1 MRGFT
6 IEAVPCHTY
15 SAHIFENFAIHWFN
29 ICSSSQQG
37 LSLLVGVFTGLHISL
52 LYFSYFVQCSS
63 SLQDL
68 QGLSPTPIF
77 VGESRR
83 WCVHQHLHIVMAS
96 WQPPYCLQDLPWRRR
111 HRGGDPVLVRRRR
124 GGCTSLRPARR
135 AEGEDHDPVH
145 GSVIELGGELS
156 GG

>member
-1 MRGFT
+1 
-6 IEAVPCHTY
+6 
-15 SAHIFENFAIHWFN
+15 
-29 ICSSSQQG
+29 
-37 LSLLVGVFTGLHISL
+37 
-52 LYFSYFVQCSS
+52 
-63 SLQDL
+63 
-68 QGLSPTPIF
+68 
-77 VGESRR
+77 
-83 WCVHQHLHIVMAS
+83 MAS
-96 WQPPYCLQDLPWRRR
+96 WRPAHRLQDLPWRRR